1 MKSHNGM
8 LILVLGI
15 LGLTICGICAPIA
28 WILGQRD
35 LKEIQAGTMD
45 PSGEQLTNIGRILGI
60 IGTVLI
66 AVAMCIGMLWIGLVL
81 TYAGSFSEFSP
92 VAMVS
97 QSRDGDLIADLCRL
111 LNFRPVRGSS
121 SRGGREALAAMVAE
135 LSVQR
140 AAVHAVD
147 GPQGPRGI
155 IKSGLIRMAQLS
167 GVPIAPLTISVNR
180 AWILK
185 SWDRF
190 LIPKPFST
198 ISVHWDNLIPVP
210 ETLDDIAF
218 ETVRQEIEKRMREN
232 QAEDDKNCGWRESL
246 L

>member
-1 MKSHNGM
+1 MIKGLSRFAIKYG
-8 LILVLGI
+8 LIPAVYAIIRLYFCLIRVRSVDENKIIHHLHHG
-15 LGLTICGICAPIA
+15 GKAIA
-28 WILGQRD
+28 ALWHQR
-35 LKEIQAGTMD
+35 
-45 PSGEQLTNIGRILGI
+45 
-60 IGTVLI
+60 
-66 AVAMCIGMLWIGLVL
+66 IGLVL
-81 TYAGSFSEFSP
+81 TYAGGFSEFSP

-218 ETVRQEIEKRMREN
+218 ETVRREIEKRMREN
-232 QAEDDKNCGWRESL
+232 QEEDDKNCGWRESL

>member
-1 MKSHNGM
+1 MIKGLSRFAIKYG
-8 LILVLGI
+8 LIPAVYAIIRLYFCLIRVRSVDENKIIHHLHHG
-15 LGLTICGICAPIA
+15 GKAIA
-28 WILGQRD
+28 ALWHQR
-35 LKEIQAGTMD
+35 
-45 PSGEQLTNIGRILGI
+45 
-60 IGTVLI
+60 
-66 AVAMCIGMLWIGLVL
+66 IGLVL
-81 TYAGSFSEFSP
+81 TYAGGFSEFSP

-198 ISVHWDNLIPVP
+198 IVVHWDNLIPVP

-218 ETVRQEIEKRMREN
+218 ETVRREIEKRMREN
-232 QAEDDKNCGWRESL
+232 QEEDDKNCGWRESL

>member
-1 MKSHNGM
+1 MIKGLSRFAIKYG
-8 LILVLGI
+8 LIPAVYAIIRLYFCLIRVRSVDENKIIHHLHHG
-15 LGLTICGICAPIA
+15 GKAIA
-28 WILGQRD
+28 ALWHQR
-35 LKEIQAGTMD
+35 
-45 PSGEQLTNIGRILGI
+45 
-60 IGTVLI
+60 
-66 AVAMCIGMLWIGLVL
+66 IGLVL

>member
-1 MKSHNGM
+1 MIKGLSRFAIKYG
-8 LILVLGI
+8 LIPAIYAIIRLYFCLIRVRSVDENKIIHHLHHG
-15 LGLTICGICAPIA
+15 GKAIA
-28 WILGQRD
+28 ALWHQ
-35 LKEIQAGTMD
+35 
-45 PSGEQLTNIGRILGI
+45 RIL
-60 IGTVLI
+60 
-66 AVAMCIGMLWIGLVL
+66 LVL
-81 TYAGSFSEFSP
+81 TYARRFREFAP
-92 VAMVS
+92 LVMIS
-97 QSRDGDLIADLCRL
+97 QSRDGDIIAEVCRL

-135 LSVQR
+135 LSTLR

-167 GVPIAPLTISVNR
+167 GVPIVPLTISVNR

-198 ISVHWDNLIPVP
+198 IFVHWDELLPVP
-210 ETLDDIAF
+210 DTMDDIAF
-218 ETVRQEIEKRMREN
+218 ETVRREIEKRMREN

>member
-1 MKSHNGM
+1 MIKGLSRFAMKYG
-8 LILVLGI
+8 LIPAVYAIIRLYFCLIRVRSVDENKIIHHLHHG
-15 LGLTICGICAPIA
+15 GKAIA
-28 WILGQRD
+28 ALWHQR
-35 LKEIQAGTMD
+35 
-45 PSGEQLTNIGRILGI
+45 
-60 IGTVLI
+60 
-66 AVAMCIGMLWIGLVL
+66 IGLVL
-81 TYAGSFSEFSP
+81 TYAGGFSEFSP

-198 ISVHWDNLIPVP
+198 IVVHWDNLIPVP

-218 ETVRQEIEKRMREN
+218 ETVRREIEKRMREN

>member
-81 TYAGSFSEFSP
+81 T
-92 VAMVS
+92 
-97 QSRDGDLIADLCRL
+97 
-111 LNFRPVRGSS
+111 
-121 SRGGREALAAMVAE
+121 
-135 LSVQR
+135 SVGLG
-140 AAVHAVD
+140 V
-147 GPQGPRGI
+147 QG
-155 IKSGLIRMAQLS
+155 
-167 GVPIAPLTISVNR
+167 
-180 AWILK
+180 
-185 SWDRF
+185 
-190 LIPKPFST
+190 
-198 ISVHWDNLIPVP
+198 
-210 ETLDDIAF
+210 
-218 ETVRQEIEKRMREN
+218 
-232 QAEDDKNCGWRESL
+232 
-246 L
+246 